1 MKRDLFK
8 TVVLMVSIV
17 LVTIGS
23 SLLLNLV
30 TGPKIEAD
38 KAYREEL
45 AAQQAA
51 GDLLKAFPGATG
63 FEDITATLVIAEGSG
78 VIAVHKETSDK
89 GYVFIAE
96 SKFGMM
102 ANNAKVTVGVDREG
116 KIVGILVSI
125 QQGDYPVNDSIPN
138 SYIGQDSTL
147 AGVEMQAKATHSS
160 TAIKNAVAAGF
171 ETLAANDL
179 MKAAMKSVEQQFEEN
194 LVTIYPNFVKK
205 GQDLT
210 ASANIYTA
218 YTTFNDSV
226 VVCYVNVGEE
236 KVFALANTSGAVN
249 VYKATLVD
257 AEKGTYE
264 FAEATSEYATVAEEV
279 RTYVATLS
287 ISKYDT
293 LVAEIETLFTGA
305 TDFAK
310 QTISTLGDCLDA
322 VSFTHNGATYYGFY
336 TRPVNTFDN
345 SAMDILVVLDS
356 EGKIVKVTVKEFF
369 INQHGFEYVV
379 PSIGTFD
386 KVGYLDGF
394 VGTGSDSITEES
406 FTSGNAFYIT
416 GATKTS
422 LGIKAGLSAAF
433 EVYNSLQGGNN

>member
-1 MKRDLFK
+1 MKRDLVK
-8 TVVLMVSIV
+8 TIVLMVSIV

-38 KAYREEL
+38 RIEREEL

-96 SKFGMM
+96 GKYGMM

-125 QQGDYPVNDSIPN
+125 QKPDYVLNDSIPN

-147 AGVEMQAKATHSS
+147 AGVEMQAQATHSS
-160 TAIKNAVAAGF
+160 TAIKNAVSAGF

-179 MKAAMKSVEQQFEEN
+179 MKAAMKSVEQQFEET
-194 LVTIYPNFVKK
+194 LLTLCPTFVKK
-205 GQDLT
+205 GQEFT
-210 ASANIYTA
+210 ASGNIYNA
-218 YTTFNDSV
+218 YASYNDSI
-226 VVCYVNVGEE
+226 VVCYVEE
-236 KVFALANTSGAVN
+236 GSEKLFALSTTSGVVT
-249 VYKATLVD
+249 VYKATLVN
-257 AEKGTYE
+257 EEEGTYE
-264 FAEATSEYATVAEEV
+264 FSEATSEYASVVEEV
-279 RTYVATLS
+279 KTYVSSLT
-287 ISKYDT
+287 ISKHND
-293 LVAEIETLFTGA
+293 LVSKLQTLFAGSTNF
-305 TDFAK
+305 TK
-310 QTISTLGDCLDA
+310 QTVSTLNDCLDA
-322 VSFTHNGATYYGFY
+322 VSFEHNGATYYGFY
-336 TRPVNTFDN
+336 TKPLNAYDN
-345 SAMDILVVLDS
+345 SAMDIIVVIDS
-356 EGKIVKVTVKEFF
+356 EGKIAKVDIKEFF
-369 INQHGFEYVV
+369 VNQYGFEYLA

-386 KVGYLDGF
+386 KPGYA
-394 VGTGSDSITEES
+394 TGLEGVTGDLITNDA
-406 FTSGNAFYIT
+406 FAQGGNLHISS
-416 GATKTS
+416 ATCTS

-433 EVYNSLQGGNN
+433 EVYNSLVGGNN